1 MSGTEEHAS
10 DAVGPADDV
19 SRHQDP
25 SNTPHAQAGSLEPGV
40 SLDTGV
46 ALDAG
51 LADLM
56 SDSEDHVTFNLVD
69 ANSPAAGPHGI
80 GIDPTGITS
89 DGITLGLDDVLL
101 IGTES
106 IGGIDALMVTGDQGD
121 VVRLRADGIHN
132 WEPAAVETPA
142 GFTAYHATTAS
153 ETHDLAIGQHSHHD
167 IYVLVQQDL
176 HVILNFDQG

>member
-1 MSGTEEHAS
+1 MSGTEERAS

-19 SRHQDP
+19 SRHQDQ
-25 SNTPHAQAGSLEPGV
+25 SIGLQAPVASPEAGV
-40 SLDTGV
+40 SLDGV
-46 ALDAG
+46 SLDGG
-51 LADLM
+51 LVDLM
-56 SDSEDHVTFNLVD
+56 SDAEDHVTFNLVD
-69 ANSPAAGPHGI
+69 ANSPDGGAH

-89 DGITLGLDDVLL
+89 DGITLGMDDVLL

-106 IGGIDALMVTGDQGD
+106 IGGIDALLVTGDEGD

-132 WEPAAVETPA
+132 WEPATVEAPS
-142 GFTAYHATTAS
+142 GFAAYHATPAMDS
-153 ETHDLAIGQHSHHD
+153 HDFAAGHHAHHD

>member
-1 MSGTEEHAS
+1 MSGTEERAS
-10 DAVGPADDV
+10 DAVGSADDV
-19 SRHQDP
+19 SQHQDLSGAADAP
-25 SNTPHAQAGSLEPGV
+25 TVSLESGL
-40 SLDTGV
+40 S
-46 ALDAG
+46 LDAG
-51 LADLM
+51 LVDLM
-56 SDSEDHVTFNLVD
+56 SDAEDHVTFNLVD
-69 ANSPAAGPHGI
+69 ANSPDAGAH

-132 WEPAAVETPA
+132 WEPAAVEAPS
-142 GFTAYHATTAS
+142 GFTAYHAAPAS
-153 ETHDLAIGQHSHHD
+153 EPQDIAADHHAHHD

-176 HVILNFDQG
+176 HVILNFDQA